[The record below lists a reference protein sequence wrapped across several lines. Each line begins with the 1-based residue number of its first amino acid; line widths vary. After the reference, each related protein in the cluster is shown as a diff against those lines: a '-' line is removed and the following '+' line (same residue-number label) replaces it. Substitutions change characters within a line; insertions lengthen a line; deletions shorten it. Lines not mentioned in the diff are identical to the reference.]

1 MTKRQRDLLREP
13 WPREWIGSLLSL
25 RPKME
30 GRMLGKRAGPG
41 CSCSPRGSLS
51 GGNRS
56 LLWTERWKLNQGAE
70 RLTSS
75 AEHWVT
81 TNGDSLGPRR
91 GKHPLKPRSAF
102 HLCVCVCVCMRAC
115 VCVRE
120 RGKKGGKR
128 VITSTHV
135 YTLSVSVY
143 RII

>member
-30 GRMLGKRAGPG
+30 GRMLGKRAGLG
-41 CSCSPRGSLS
+41 CSYSPRGSLS

-102 HLCVCVCVCMRAC
+102 HLGE
-115 VCVRE
+115 RE
-120 RGKKGGKR
+120 REGGTR
-128 VITSTHV
+128 EPACPRRLALLVLL
-135 YTLSVSVY
+135 TL
-143 RII
+143 RRRRPECWLLKFDLPF